1 MGDDLKR
8 VFSVLLVVI
17 MLSGCSSKAT
27 KIETVT
33 KGISFECEIT
43 YYNET
48 YECDCVV
55 QKNGEATFKFKY
67 PTEIEGLEFLF
78 SKNGVSAK
86 YNEIEHINE
95 NETFRNTAAYLIW
108 DVLSNASG
116 EVKSEN
122 DVFFIE
128 GESKEYDYRLELGAT
143 GLPIKLKT
151 NPDIIDVTFKDVK
164 IK

>member
-1 MGDDLKR
+1 MGDGLKR
-8 VFSVLLVVI
+8 VFSVLLAVI
-17 MLSGCSSKAT
+17 MLSGCGGKST
-27 KIETVT
+27 QIEPVT
-33 KGISFECEIT
+33 KGILFGCEIT

-48 YECDCVV
+48 YECDCEV
-55 QKNGEATFKFKY
+55 QKNGEATFEFKY
-67 PTEIEGLEFLF
+67 PSEIEGLKFLL

-86 YNEIEHINE
+86 YNEIEYINE
-95 NETFRNTAAYLIW
+95 NKTFENSAAYLIW
-108 DVLSNASG
+108 DVLANESG

-128 GESKEYDYRLELGAT
+128 GESKEYDYRLELGST

-151 NPDIIDVTFKDVK
+151 NPDIIQVTFKNVK